1 MATPGL
7 GRAKV
12 LATVI
17 HLLETTMIRVGNETY
32 AKENKSYG
40 LTTLLGRHVKIDGP
54 ELKFHF
60 KGKSGKTWRLSVRDR
75 RIARIVR
82 SCQNCPASTCF
93 SISIMQASAR
103 MSPPLT
109 STAT

>member
-1 MATPGL
+1 
-7 GRAKV
+7 
-12 LATVI
+12 
-17 HLLETTMIRVGNETY
+17 MIRVGNETY

-60 KGKSGKTWRLSVRDR
+60 KRQERQDVAAQRPPIGASPGSSDP
-75 RIARIVR
+75 AR
-82 SCQNCPASTCF
+82 NCPASTCF